1 MTFVKVCELDDL
13 WEGEMGAFEVN
24 EHKVL
29 LVSPEGGEI
38 CAFQGICPHQQIPL
52 IDGHF
57 DGKLVTCKAHQW
69 VFDGTT
75 GKGVGPAYVDKVA
88 RVGIRVGDLLE
99 RAVPRH
105 RRAAGRGG
113 TTRGVRDTGARGVHR
128 GA

>member
-1 MTFVKVCELDDL
+1 
-13 WEGEMGAFEVN
+13 MGAFEVN

-75 GKGVGPAYVDKVA
+75 GKGVNPADCQLAVYPVKVEGDDILVDT
-88 RVGIRVGDLLE
+88 D
-99 RAVPRH
+99 
-105 RRAAGRGG
+105 
-113 TTRGVRDTGARGVHR
+113 GV
-128 GA
+128 